1 MRTIT
6 KFMVLAVGVT
16 AAPLAF
22 AQVAPPPGWNISWG
36 VQGVPLSPALTA
48 AIALMIGLVT
58 YAFMRKRG
66 IPGFMAV
73 LAAVV
78 FGGMTVNSD
87 LSAIIINDYTITTEK
102 GSHFVECG
110 QNSLQIGT
118 TVPEGVTLTRVEENF
133 GQQFFEG
140 QLVTNSI
147 VLQCAPG
154 VKVTPTQGCQL
165 YCPINEGLPQ

>member
-1 MRTIT
+1 MRTIA
-6 KFMVLAVGVT
+6 KFMVLAVGMT
-16 AAPLAF
+16 LTPLAF
-22 AQVAPPPGWNISWG
+22 AQVPPGWNISWG

-87 LSAIIINDYTITTEK
+87 LSAIIINGYTITTEK
-102 GSHFVECG
+102 GSHFVACG
-110 QNSLQIGT
+110 APSLQIDT
-118 TVPEGVTLTRVEENF
+118 TVPAGVTLTRVEANF
-133 GQQFFEG
+133 GAQPLGQQAVG
-140 QLVTNSI
+140 PVPL
-147 VLQCAPG
+147 LCAPG
-154 VKVTPTQGCQL
+154 VKVTPAQGCQL
-165 YCPINEGLPQ
+165 YCVS